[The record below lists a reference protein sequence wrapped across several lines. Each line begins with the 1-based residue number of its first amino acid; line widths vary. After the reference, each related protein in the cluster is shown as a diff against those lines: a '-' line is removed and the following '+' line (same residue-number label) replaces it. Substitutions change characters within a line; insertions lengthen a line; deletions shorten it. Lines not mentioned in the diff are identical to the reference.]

1 MKVSRIMSRAA
12 MAAIILG
19 SGTAVFAHTHNS
31 HASMTTHGRITSC
44 DQIEFSFD
52 DRPAARGE
60 QTFNIAR
67 SQAPTLKAHLS
78 EGVGLTAFTGSSS
91 DYVVHACKAAS
102 ANYSAPG
109 DENLAAIRAEFSNGE
124 LRVHTPESENWG
136 MYLIVEAP
144 AGVSFDLSSVNGP
157 LDLRELVGSVAAHTE
172 NGPLSLDRCS
182 GEVNASTEN
191 GPLSV
196 AGDSGRLHVRTQN
209 GPLSVALSGSRW
221 AGGQLEG
228 STENGPLSLS
238 VAPGYSSGVRV
249 ESRGY
254 SPVSCRE
261 CSGVQRT
268 WDDNGRMIQ
277 IGGDPVVVRLSTV
290 NGPVSVGPRGSRN
303 DD

>member
-1 MKVSRIMSRAA
+1 MKVSGIMSRAA

-52 DRPAARGE
+52 DRPAARDE

-102 ANYSAPG
+102 ANYSAPS

-124 LRVHTPESENWG
+124 LRVHSPESDNWG

-144 AGVSFDLSSVNGP
+144 AG
-157 LDLRELVGSVAAHTE
+157 
-172 NGPLSLDRCS
+172 
-182 GEVNASTEN
+182 
-191 GPLSV
+191 
-196 AGDSGRLHVRTQN
+196 
-209 GPLSVALSGSRW
+209 
-221 AGGQLEG
+221 
-228 STENGPLSLS
+228 
-238 VAPGYSSGVRV
+238 
-249 ESRGY
+249 
-254 SPVSCRE
+254 
-261 CSGVQRT
+261 
-268 WDDNGRMIQ
+268 
-277 IGGDPVVVRLSTV
+277 
-290 NGPVSVGPRGSRN
+290 
-303 DD
+303 